1 MNAIQTN
8 ELMPETNI
16 KLKFSTKIS
25 YGLGDFASNLS
36 WCLVTTYLLFFY
48 TDIFKLNLAA
58 IGTLFFVARIWDAI
72 NDPIMGYIADKTR
85 SKWGRFRPYLLYGP
99 IFLSIFTVLCF
110 FAPEINEGSKL
121 IYAYFTYILLG
132 MSYTIVNMPYG
143 ALAASMTQNS
153 DERSS
158 LAAFRVFFAVIGT
171 IIVSS
176 ATLPLVQKF
185 NDISGGSNGYFWT
198 ALIYAALMVPLY
210 VIVFKKTNEVVKPS
224 PRKKIPIKR
233 TILVIAG
240 NKPLLLIMI
249 STLLASTCLFIRQS
263 MLIYYF
269 AYVVNNADMTAL
281 FLTLMALMMI
291 VGIVLAAPISKKLG
305 DKRAT
310 MLIGIL
316 VSGAT
321 CIGMYFT
328 GPENIS
334 FLYAWIIIGSIFTGM
349 TYVMTWSMVADTIE
363 YGEWKTGLRAD
374 GVIYSTASFI
384 QKLATALAGW
394 GGALILSVTGY
405 IPEVTQNAAVVSGIN
420 LSMTLI
426 PGIAL
431 AVSAIPLFFYKL
443 NRERYNRIVLEINQ
457 NKAVVESKA
466 EV

>member
-1 MNAIQTN
+1 
-8 ELMPETNI
+8 
-16 KLKFSTKIS
+16 
-25 YGLGDFASNLS
+25 
-36 WCLVTTYLLFFY
+36 
-48 TDIFKLNLAA
+48 
-58 IGTLFFVARIWDAI
+58 
-72 NDPIMGYIADKTR
+72 
-85 SKWGRFRPYLLYGP
+85 
-99 IFLSIFTVLCF
+99 
-110 FAPEINEGSKL
+110 
-121 IYAYFTYILLG
+121 
-132 MSYTIVNMPYG
+132 
-143 ALAASMTQNS
+143 MTQNS

-158 LAAFRVFFAVIGT
+158 LAAFRVFFAVVGT

-316 VSGAT
+316 VSGTT

-334 FLYAWIIIGSIFTGM
+334 FSICLDHNRLYFYGN
-349 TYVMTWSMVADTIE
+349 DLCHDLE
-363 YGEWKTGLRAD
+363 YGCRH
-374 GVIYSTASFI
+374 
-384 QKLATALAGW
+384 
-394 GGALILSVTGY
+394 
-405 IPEVTQNAAVVSGIN
+405 
-420 LSMTLI
+420 
-426 PGIAL
+426 
-431 AVSAIPLFFYKL
+431 
-443 NRERYNRIVLEINQ
+443 NRIRR
-457 NKAVVESKA
+457 VENGPAGGRRHIFNSQLYTKNLLRHWQDGEA
-466 EV
+466 H